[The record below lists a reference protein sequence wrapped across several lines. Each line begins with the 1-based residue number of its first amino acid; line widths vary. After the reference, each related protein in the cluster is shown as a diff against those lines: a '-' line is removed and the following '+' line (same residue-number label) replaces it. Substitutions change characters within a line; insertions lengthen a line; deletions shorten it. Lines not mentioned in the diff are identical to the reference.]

1 MKPIHIFYDYE
12 TCSKSPRTTQPLQLC
27 AIAIDP
33 IKLEIKENGIWQS
46 YIRAVE
52 DPEEC
57 AKLGVDTVQEEALA
71 VNGITWEQIRSAP
84 SLDVVWADYVNF
96 IKSYGTGWDA
106 PIRVSFNGTNFDS
119 KIDDRLCKLYGQWD
133 DKWDTQKL
141 FHPIHHVDVMHD
153 VYRWTYRNNPRSVS
167 MDTTRKA
174 LGISTEMAH
183 NAIKD
188 CLDGAM
194 LFIKYM
200 KLYNHFTTKVKWE
213 DSFAKENEDIA
224 RLLEKYAK

>member
-1 MKPIHIFYDYE
+1 MKPVLLFYDYE
-12 TCSKSPRTTQPLQLC
+12 SCSKKAVTTQPIQLC

-33 IKLEIKENGIWQS
+33 IKLEIKENGIWHS

-57 AKLGVDTVQEEALA
+57 ARLGVDTIQDEALA
-71 VNGITWEQIRSAP
+71 VNGITMEQIRSAP

-96 IKSYGTGWDA
+96 VKGYGAGWNA
-106 PIRVSFNGTNFDS
+106 PIRAGFNNCNFDA

-133 DKWDTQKL
+133 NVWGTQKL
-141 FHPIHHVDVMHD
+141 YHPIHTMDIMHD
-153 VYRWTYRNNPRSVS
+153 VFRWTYRNNPRSVS
-167 MDTTRKA
+167 MDTTRKN
-174 LGISTEMAH
+174 LGISDKIAH

-194 LFIKYM
+194 LLIKYLR
-200 KLYNHFTTKVKWE
+200 LYNSFTTKVKWE
-213 DSFAKENEDIA
+213 NSFEKENEEIA
-224 RLLEKYAK
+224 RLMEKYAS

>member
-1 MKPIHIFYDYE
+1 MKPVIMFRDFE
-12 TCSKSPRTTQPLQLC
+12 SCSKKATTTQPIQLC

-33 IKLEIKENGIWQS
+33 IKLEIKDNGIWHS
-46 YIRAVE
+46 YIRAIE

-57 AKLGVDTVQEEALA
+57 KRLGVDPIEDEALA
-71 VNGITWEQIRSAP
+71 VNGITMEQIRSAP
-84 SLDVVWADYVNF
+84 SLDVVWADHVGF
-96 IKSYGTGWDA
+96 VKSYGVGWDA
-106 PIRVSFNGTNFDS
+106 PIRAGYNCENFDH
-119 KIDDRLCKLYGQWD
+119 KIDERLCRLYGQWD
-133 DKWDTQKL
+133 EKWDTQKL
-141 FHPIHHVDVMHD
+141 FHPIHTIDIMRDVF
-153 VYRWTYRNNPRSVS
+153 RWTYRNNPRSVS

-174 LGISTEMAH
+174 LGISTDMAH